1 MPLVC
6 KEIEPDEPRILPAAN
21 GKFRG
26 NEYPGVP
33 LPGQQLLPAVNKQP
47 RYGWTPLTELNLCRT
62 SPYTTYVLQGRSGTH
77 LLTEY
82 QFLAYISD
90 SMAQKSEKPRQEDAQ
105 KTHFPR
111 PRRSLQPYD
120 SNIITADLSE
130 DDDHDASLPGSGR
143 HSSDADEAVFDD
155 ESHHS
160 SPRTSHHSDDD
171 ISVLLPESKY
181 EMSGRPHT
189 SSPYTPLKARSP
201 FRNPSSVR
209 AIQMD
214 TTPPYLSSPKSQ
226 QRYRLTTPSRN
237 GTPRS
242 VRSYHSTTSKS
253 PVKKAKREFPLVL
266 LHVTLLPIPVSY
278 SPVIMQ
284 KVLPHHILENWKLLQ
299 EKVTDTVLERG
310 ILIPHPRDDYE
321 LLEERL
327 LESLELKVPKIL
339 QCGHFHRDED
349 DGPDHNQFSHD
360 DVDSDDDADICDDCG
375 RRVRDGRFGTGSGS
389 KRWNIKVFAAN
400 GLMRAGAW
408 VAAWSEM
415 ERIDVEIIPWIDE
428 DMKRQLE
435 LQKQEEERRI
445 PQQVQGQSQD
455 QRPQA
460 TSTMDEARMREIYGD
475 EPQPYIDGSEDEVPE
490 MNETRV
496 SPSPDHHEHQSRP
509 GSPSDGGHTR
519 PESPRNSQYQ
529 RQAYA
534 QAIPLEVLL
543 RNYIY
548 LAAQDRRNI
557 VIFFLSVLVLF
568 LALSKPTAVPIK
580 ITPPPPGYFPTTAS
594 IPNVEI
600 ISQLSVPVSS
610 SVSSSHPLL
619 VSVSSFEIRSHPPS
633 GAPIA
638 SIPKVPPPKPQ
649 TVVASVPQEPPPEN
663 ETILN
668 PSSKTYSP
676 DPQTSVPI
684 NRVE

>member
-1 MPLVC
+1 M
-6 KEIEPDEPRILPAAN
+6 
-21 GKFRG
+21 
-26 NEYPGVP
+26 
-33 LPGQQLLPAVNKQP
+33 
-47 RYGWTPLTELNLCRT
+47 
-62 SPYTTYVLQGRSGTH
+62 H
-77 LLTEY
+77 LLTEN
-82 QFLAYISD
+82 QSLAYISD
-90 SMAQKSEKPRQEDAQ
+90 SMARKSEEKLQEAPFNAQ
-105 KTHFPR
+105 KLHFPR
-111 PRRSLQPYD
+111 PRRSFQPYD
-120 SNIITADLSE
+120 SSLIRAESSE
-130 DDDHDASLPGSGR
+130 DDEHEASLPGSGR

-181 EMSGRPHT
+181 EMSDRPHT

-226 QRYRLTTPSRN
+226 QRYRFTTPSRN

-242 VRSYHSTTSKS
+242 ARSYHSTTSKS
-253 PVKKAKREFPLVL
+253 PVKKAKRDFPLVL

-278 SPVIMQ
+278 SPAIMQ

-310 ILIPHPRDDYE
+310 ILIPHPRDEYE

-349 DGPDHNQFSHD
+349 EGPDHNQFNHD

-375 RRVRDGRFGTGSGS
+375 RRVRDGRFGTGTGT

-408 VAAWSEM
+408 AAAWREM

-428 DMKRQLE
+428 DMNRQLE
-435 LQKQEEERRI
+435 MQKQEEERRT
-445 PQQVQGQSQD
+445 PQQVQAENQD
-455 QRPQA
+455 QSPRA
-460 TSTMDEARMREIYGD
+460 TLTMDEARIREIYGD

-490 MNETRV
+490 LDETRV
-496 SPSPDHHEHQSRP
+496 SPSPALHHEQQSRP
-509 GSPSDGGHTR
+509 ELPSDGRHTR
-519 PESPRNSQYQ
+519 PESPPNSQYQ

-557 VIFFLSVLVLF
+557 AVFFLSILVLC
-568 LALSKPTAVPIK
+568 LALSKPAAVPVQ
-580 ITPPPPGYFPTTAS
+580 ITPPPSDYFPTTAS
-594 IPNVEI
+594 IPHVEV
-600 ISQLSVPVSS
+600 ISQTSVPVSS
-610 SVSSSHPLL
+610 SVSPSHPLS
-619 VSVSSFEIRSHPPS
+619 VSVSSFEVKSHLPS

-638 SIPKVPPPKPQ
+638 SIPQVHPPKPQ
-649 TVVASVPQEPPPEN
+649 AVAASAPRGPSPEN
-663 ETILN
+663 ETILVAN
-668 PSSKTYSP
+668 SKTHSP
-676 DPQTSVPI
+676 DLQTSKPTEK
-684 NRVE
+684 VE

>member
-1 MPLVC
+1 MAR
-6 KEIEPDEPRILPAAN
+6 KSEE
-21 GKFRG
+21 
-26 NEYPGVP
+26 
-33 LPGQQLLPAVNKQP
+33 
-47 RYGWTPLTELNLCRT
+47 NLQEA
-62 SPYTTYVLQGRSGTH
+62 P
-77 LLTEY
+77 
-82 QFLAYISD
+82 FN
-90 SMAQKSEKPRQEDAQ
+90 AQKPQ
-105 KTHFPR
+105 FPR
-111 PRRSLQPYD
+111 PRRSSQPYD
-120 SNIITADLSE
+120 SKVVGAELSE

-181 EMSGRPHT
+181 EISDRPHA

-226 QRYRLTTPSRN
+226 QRYRFNTPSRN
-237 GTPRS
+237 DTPRS
-242 VRSYHSTTSKS
+242 VRSYRSTTSRS
-253 PVKKAKREFPLVL
+253 PTKKVKREFPLVL

-278 SPVIMQ
+278 SPAIMQ
-284 KVLPHHILENWKLLQ
+284 KVLPSHILENWKLLQ

-310 ILIPHPRDDYE
+310 ILIPHPREEYE

-349 DGPDHNQFSHD
+349 EGPHKNLSDHD

-375 RRVRDGRFGTGSGS
+375 RRVRDGRFGTGTGT

-408 VAAWSEM
+408 AAAWREM

-435 LQKQEEERRI
+435 LQNQEEATRI
-445 PQQVQGQSQD
+445 PQQVQENQGQSP
-455 QRPQA
+455 RA
-460 TSTMDEARMREIYGD
+460 ASTMDEARMREIYGD
-475 EPQPYIDGSEDEVPE
+475 EPQPYIDGSEDELSKLHE
-490 MNETRV
+490 NCV
-496 SPSPDHHEHQSRP
+496 SPSPDLQHEHQSRP
-509 GSPSDGGHTR
+509 ESTSDSRQTR
-519 PESPRNSQYQ
+519 PESPLNSQYQ
-529 RQAYA
+529 RQTYA
-534 QAIPLEVLL
+534 EAIPLEVLL

-557 VIFFLSVLVLF
+557 AIFFLSLLVLF
-568 LALSKPTAVPIK
+568 LALSKSAAVPLQ
-580 ITPPPPGYFPTTAS
+580 ITPPSSDYFSTTAS
-594 IPNVEI
+594 IPHVEV
-600 ISQLSVPVSS
+600 ISQSS
-610 SVSSSHPLL
+610 ASVSSSAFTSHPLS
-619 VSVSSFEIRSHPPS
+619 VSVSSFKVRSHSPS
-633 GAPIA
+633 AAPIA
-638 SIPKVPPPKPQ
+638 SIPQVPPPEPQ
-649 TVVASVPQEPPPEN
+649 MVFDSVPQAPLPEKN
-663 ETILN
+663 TALV
-668 PSSKTYSP
+668 PSAKNRSP
-676 DPQTSVPI
+676 DPQRSEPSEL
-684 NRVE
+684 NEAGDDERYCSD

>member
-1 MPLVC
+1 M
-6 KEIEPDEPRILPAAN
+6 
-21 GKFRG
+21 
-26 NEYPGVP
+26 
-33 LPGQQLLPAVNKQP
+33 
-47 RYGWTPLTELNLCRT
+47 
-62 SPYTTYVLQGRSGTH
+62 H
-77 LLTEY
+77 LLTEN
-82 QFLAYISD
+82 QSLAYISD
-90 SMAQKSEKPRQEDAQ
+90 SMARKSHENLPEAPFNAQ
-105 KTHFPR
+105 KAHFPR
-111 PRRSLQPYD
+111 PRHSFQPYD
-120 SNIITADLSE
+120 SNVIGAESSE

-171 ISVLLPESKY
+171 ISILLPESKY
-181 EMSGRPHT
+181 EMSDQPHR

-226 QRYRLTTPSRN
+226 QRYRFTTPSRN
-237 GTPRS
+237 GTPQSARS
-242 VRSYHSTTSKS
+242 FHSTTSKS

-278 SPVIMQ
+278 SPAIMQ

-310 ILIPHPRDDYE
+310 ILIPHPRDEYE

-349 DGPDHNQFSHD
+349 EGSDQNQSNHD

-375 RRVRDGRFGTGSGS
+375 RRVRDGRFGTGTGT

-408 VAAWSEM
+408 AAAWKEM

-428 DMKRQLE
+428 DMKRQLQ
-435 LQKQEEERRI
+435 LRKQEEERRI
-445 PQQVQGQSQD
+445 PQQVQEENQD
-455 QRPQA
+455 QRPPA
-460 TSTMDEARMREIYGD
+460 NSTMDEARIREIYGD
-475 EPQPYIDGSEDEVPE
+475 EPQPYIDGSEDEVSE
-490 MNETRV
+490 LNETRV
-496 SPSPDHHEHQSRP
+496 SPSPDLHQENQSRP
-509 GSPSDGGHTR
+509 ESPSDGRHTR
-519 PESPRNSQYQ
+519 PESPPKSQYQ

-534 QAIPLEVLL
+534 QPIPLEVLL

-557 VIFFLSVLVLF
+557 AIFFLSILVFF
-568 LALSKPTAVPIK
+568 LALSKPAAVPVQ
-580 ITPPPPGYFPTTAS
+580 ITPPPLDYFPTAALV
-594 IPNVEI
+594 PHVEV
-600 ISQLSVPVSS
+600 ISQSSLPVSS
-610 SVSSSHPLL
+610 SVSTSHPLS
-619 VSVSSFEIRSHPPS
+619 VSVSSFEVRSHPLS
-633 GAPIA
+633 GAPTA
-638 SIPKVPPPKPQ
+638 STPQAHPPKPQ
-649 TVVASVPQEPPPEN
+649 TVVASVPQDPSLEN
-663 ETILN
+663 ETILV
-668 PSSKTYSP
+668 SVSKKHSP
-676 DPQTSVPI
+676 DLQTSEPTE
-684 NRVE
+684 RAE

>member
-1 MPLVC
+1 M
-6 KEIEPDEPRILPAAN
+6 
-21 GKFRG
+21 
-26 NEYPGVP
+26 
-33 LPGQQLLPAVNKQP
+33 
-47 RYGWTPLTELNLCRT
+47 
-62 SPYTTYVLQGRSGTH
+62 H
-77 LLTEY
+77 LLTEN
-82 QFLAYISD
+82 QSLAYISD
-90 SMAQKSEKPRQEDAQ
+90 SMARKSHENLQEAPFDAQ
-105 KTHFPR
+105 KAYFPR
-111 PRRSLQPYD
+111 PRRSFQPYD
-120 SNIITADLSE
+120 SSVIGAESSE

-160 SPRTSHHSDDD
+160 SPSTSHHSDDD
-171 ISVLLPESKY
+171 ISVLLPESKS
-181 EMSGRPHT
+181 EMSDRPHT

-226 QRYRLTTPSRN
+226 QRYRFTTPSRN

-242 VRSYHSTTSKS
+242 ARSFHSTTSKS

-278 SPVIMQ
+278 SPAIMQ

-310 ILIPHPRDDYE
+310 ILIPHPRDEYE

-349 DGPDHNQFSHD
+349 KGSDHNQSNHD
-360 DVDSDDDADICDDCG
+360 DVDSDNDADICDDCG
-375 RRVRDGRFGTGSGS
+375 RRVRDGRFGTGTGT

-408 VAAWSEM
+408 AAAWKEM
-415 ERIDVEIIPWIDE
+415 ERIDVEIMPWIDE
-428 DMKRQLE
+428 DMKRQLQ
-435 LQKQEEERRI
+435 LRKQEEESRI
-445 PQQVQGQSQD
+445 PQQAQEDNQD
-455 QRPQA
+455 QRPRA
-460 TSTMDEARMREIYGD
+460 NSTMDEARMREIYGD
-475 EPQPYIDGSEDEVPE
+475 EPQPYIDGSEDEVSE
-490 MNETRV
+490 LNESRV
-496 SPSPDHHEHQSRP
+496 SPSPDLHHEHQSRP
-509 GSPSDGGHTR
+509 ESPSDGRHTR
-519 PESPRNSQYQ
+519 PESPPNSQYQ

-557 VIFFLSVLVLF
+557 AIFFLSILVFF
-568 LALSKPTAVPIK
+568 LALSKPAAVRVQ
-580 ITPPPPGYFPTTAS
+580 ITPPPPDYFPTAAS
-594 IPNVEI
+594 VPHVEV
-600 ISQLSVPVSS
+600 ISQSSLPVSS
-610 SVSSSHPLL
+610 SVSSSHPLS
-619 VSVSSFEIRSHPPS
+619 VSVSSLEVRSHPSS
-633 GAPIA
+633 GAPVA
-638 SIPKVPPPKPQ
+638 SIPQAHPPKPQ
-649 TVVASVPQEPPPEN
+649 TVVASVPQDPLLEN
-663 ETILN
+663 ETILV
-668 PSSKTYSP
+668 SVSEKQSP
-676 DPQTSVPI
+676 DLQTSGPT
-684 NRVE
+684 EKGE

>member
-1 MPLVC
+1 
-6 KEIEPDEPRILPAAN
+6 
-21 GKFRG
+21 
-26 NEYPGVP
+26 
-33 LPGQQLLPAVNKQP
+33 
-47 RYGWTPLTELNLCRT
+47 
-62 SPYTTYVLQGRSGTH
+62 
-77 LLTEY
+77 
-82 QFLAYISD
+82 
-90 SMAQKSEKPRQEDAQ
+90 MAPKSEEAFQEDAQ
-105 KTHFPR
+105 KLHFPR

-120 SNIITADLSE
+120 SNIIKSELSE

-160 SPRTSHHSDDD
+160 SPRTSYHSDDDD
-171 ISVLLPESKY
+171 ISVLLPESKH
-181 EMSGRPHT
+181 EMPDRPHT

-226 QRYRLTTPSRN
+226 QRYRFTTPSRN

-242 VRSYHSTTSKS
+242 IRSYHSTTSKS

-310 ILIPHPRDDYE
+310 VLIPHPREEYE

-339 QCGHFHRDED
+339 QCGHFHREED
-349 DGPDHNQFSHD
+349 DGPDHNSSYHD
-360 DVDSDDDADICDDCG
+360 DVDSDDDADICEDCG
-375 RRVRDGRFGTGSGS
+375 RRVRDGRFGTGTGT

-408 VAAWSEM
+408 VAAWREM

-445 PQQVQGQSQD
+445 PQQVQEENQD
-455 QRPQA
+455 QKPRA

-475 EPQPYIDGSEDEVPE
+475 ESQPYIDRSEDEVPE
-490 MNETRV
+490 LNETRAP
-496 SPSPDHHEHQSRP
+496 PSPDLHHDHQSRP
-509 GSPSDGGHTR
+509 ESPLDGGYTR
-519 PESPRNSQYQ
+519 PKSPPNSQYQ
-529 RQAYA
+529 PQANS

-557 VIFFLSVLVLF
+557 AIFFLSILVVF
-568 LALSKPTAVPIK
+568 LALSKPAAVPVK
-580 ITPPPPGYFPTTAS
+580 ITPPPPDFFPTTAS
-594 IPNVEI
+594 VPNVGV
-600 ISQLSVPVSS
+600 ISQSSIPGSS
-610 SVSSSHPLL
+610 SLSSSYPLS
-619 VSVSSFEIRSHPPS
+619 VSVSSFEVRSHPPS
-633 GAPIA
+633 G
-638 SIPKVPPPKPQ
+638 IPKVPPPEPQ
-649 TVVASVPQEPPPEN
+649 TMFASVPQEPSPE
-663 ETILN
+663 EEPILN
-668 PSSKTYSP
+668 PGPKTLFPEPADIST
-676 DPQTSVPI
+676 DQQG
-684 NRVE
+684 